1 VTILHNAEI
10 PYNNGRSKA
19 FLLGLYLGLS
29 LLLFVSYLDPE
40 LNSPLHKATNIYAVQ
55 ALAGAILGFWRIRKR
70 AENSRKTPALASV
83 WICLGLAG
91 WVIGQGLWTWG
102 TFKFATEEPYPWW
115 SDIFYIASDLCWL
128 VALFYIFKSLDRR
141 RLIENG
147 SFITIATTVLGL
159 LVSGFVW
166 VDHKL
171 IIAKMDSSNL
181 SILACDFTYILVTFL
196 SMILAVALVLGE
208 ENSKIPF
215 PVHQCIRYLCAA
227 TAIDAVAIL
236 AFTVTVKLKDPPLA
250 YFNGNWVDWLFLT
263 AMYCWGVSAL
273 KCSIRREEL
282 QYTSGTRR
290 SGLQED
296 DIYRASEVAE
306 SYSQAAHGTEP
317 RAIYSGSIRWILDT
331 IPRCWRVV
339 KLGDLVVGS
348 TFVFPVPQ
356 LLIDAFLDG
365 EMNETKEREMFEE
378 VKKKSPT
385 WECLYLADA
394 SIVAKHRRRGLA
406 FKCFRETIENIAEE
420 HNSKIKVY
428 CWPNT
433 LERKGLADKL
443 RSHFEDQGI
452 RVIKVE

>member
-1 VTILHNAEI
+1 MPHD
-10 PYNNGRSKA
+10 NGRSKA

-29 LLLFVSYLDPE
+29 LLLLVSHLDP
-40 LNSPLHKATNIYAVQ
+40 NHDSPLHKATNIYAVQ

-70 AENSRKTPALASV
+70 AENPRKTPALASV
-83 WICLGLAG
+83 WICFGLAI
-91 WVIGQGLWTWG
+91 WVIGQGLWTG
-102 TFKFATEEPYPWW
+102 GSIKFGEDQYPWW

-147 SFITIATTVLGL
+147 PFITIATTALGL
-159 LVSGFVW
+159 LVSGFVY
-166 VDHKL
+166 VDRIL
-171 IIAKMDSSNL
+171 IIAKKGFL
-181 SILACDFTYILVTFL
+181 SLPILTCDLTYILITFL
-196 SMILAVALVLGE
+196 SMILAVALVFGE
-208 ENSKIPF
+208 ENAEIPF

-227 TAIDAVAIL
+227 TAIDACAIL
-236 AFTVTVKLKDPPLA
+236 AFTVTDKIAENEPFG

-263 AMYCWGVSAL
+263 AMYCWGVSVL
-273 KCSIRREEL
+273 KCPIRREEL

-296 DIYRASEVAE
+296 DIYRASEIAE
-306 SYSQAAHGTEP
+306 SYSQATHGIEA
-317 RAIYSGSIRWILDT
+317 RAIYSDSIRWILDT

-443 RSHFEDQGI
+443 RRHFETQGI
-452 RVIKVE
+452 SVIKVE